1 MQGVP
6 ILTVSTIVI
15 ALAQLV
21 RWAGLPD
28 RWAPLTVAV
37 LAAVGVGLWAV
48 AAGPGTPGA
57 AFDYFA
63 AWVTVT
69 TSAAGVFGFTRA
81 SFGRGRSEPRRRLR
95 SRSA

>member
-6 ILTVSTIVI
+6 ILTVSAIVI

-28 RWAPLTVAV
+28 RWAPLAVAV

-48 AAGPGTPGA
+48 AAGPAPPGA
-57 AFDYFA
+57 VFDYFA
-63 AWVTVT
+63 AWVSVA

-81 SFGRGRSEPRRRLR
+81 SFGSCRTRSHGARPR
-95 SRSA
+95 

>member
-6 ILTVSTIVI
+6 ILTVSAVVV

-21 RWAGLPD
+21 RWAGLPE
-28 RWAPLTVAV
+28 RWAPIVVAV
-37 LAAVGVGLWAV
+37 LAAVGVGLWAI
-48 AAGPGTPGA
+48 AAGPPTASA

-81 SFGRGRSEPRRRLR
+81 NSAARRASRL
-95 SRSA
+95 